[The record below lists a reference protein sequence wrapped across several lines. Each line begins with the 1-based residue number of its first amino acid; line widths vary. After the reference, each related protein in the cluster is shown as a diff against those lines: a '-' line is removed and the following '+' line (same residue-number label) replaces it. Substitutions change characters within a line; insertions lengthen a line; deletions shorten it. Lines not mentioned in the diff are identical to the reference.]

1 MKKVLVAYFSTDG
14 TTQSMAEFIAEGVR
28 FSGQQA
34 ITRKITDI
42 KDAAELAGYD
52 GYIFGS
58 PTYSLDLP
66 PPVRSFL
73 LLVEQ
78 AGLNGKLAGTFG
90 SYSHE
95 VSYKHDAHAPAII
108 FEKLQGSKMKL
119 FNLGPFALRED
130 LMKTREG
137 MKACQDYGKIFGEQL
152 G

>member
-1 MKKVLVAYFSTDG
+1 MKKVLVAYFSTGG

-34 ITRKITDI
+34 ITRQISEI

-66 PPVRSFL
+66 PPMKSFL
-73 LLVEQ
+73 LMVDQ
-78 AGLNGKLAGTFG
+78 AGLDGKLAGTFG
-90 SYSHE
+90 SYTHE

-108 FEKLQGSKMKL
+108 FEKLRGSKMEL
-119 FNLGPFALRED
+119 FKLGPFALRED
-130 LMKTREG
+130 LMKTRKG

>member
-1 MKKVLVAYFSTDG
+1 MKKVLVAYFSTGG

-34 ITRKITDI
+34 ITRQISEI

-66 PPVRSFL
+66 PPMKSFL
-73 LLVEQ
+73 LMVDQ
-78 AGLNGKLAGTFG
+78 AGLDEKLAGTFG
-90 SYSHE
+90 SYTHE

-108 FEKLQGSKMKL
+108 FEKLQGSKMEL
-119 FNLGPFALRED
+119 FKLGPFTLRED